1 MKCSIVSWVCLALC
15 AVARGNVA
23 HAASRHP
30 VEKVI
35 GLLKDLMAQANKE
48 GQEEEYLYT
57 KFEHWCTGSQKTL
70 SEAITAE
77 KAEIDKLGDVIS
89 SKTEEIEVLTK
100 QIGALAG
107 QLVEL
112 DGQNAKA
119 KDLREEENH
128 LYTFEEKQLKDTID
142 GVAGALALLEGA
154 QQSTAGAALVAKA
167 RASVMAV
174 LALVEVHTTKE
185 QQRTL
190 AGFAA
195 PDGGAPNPTPEE
207 RVDKLK
213 ALGDRDEHVK
223 KYAFKSDAVIELL
236 KQLKQKFEVDLLAAV
251 KAETNAVNAYQLAT
265 AAREDEIAATEKAK
279 DNKESALGEAHEAK
293 EKADEDL
300 TSTQEDLA
308 ADSALLSQ
316 TEQKCSTKEAQWA
329 ERSKTREQ
337 ELSAMEAAIKIL
349 AEVTGVRTEPPENP
363 VPPPSPL
370 SFLQTG
376 GSGPGPGERALRLLR
391 RAAQEAKSKTLERFA
406 QEVSAHLGGPFE
418 EVNNMIEKMIYHL
431 MDEQKDEDEHK
442 HWCDLEINK
451 TDASLADKADKI
463 AELQA
468 KIAASEAYTQQLA
481 EEIMAANEMVA
492 KIEMHMKESTEIREI
507 GKKENAVAAK
517 DAQDAQAAI
526 ANAIAVLETHYKESG
541 MIEKQPWELVQTRS
555 GDPAEL
561 PTTPSTWDASYTGVT
576 DPTEAGS
583 GIIAVLQKT
592 NENFAKMETDTKVQE
607 ETDQKFY
614 EEEMKDCS
622 IQKATRLKEAEVK
635 DAEKKRQVDE
645 TATLGAEKKHVE
657 EEHEAT
663 TQYLADLQKACVEGS
678 STYDDRKAARQKEI
692 DALHEAKDILKAAFE
707 HPAAPAPA
715 PASFLQQG
723 RRSRALRRA

>member
-1 MKCSIVSWVCLALC
+1 MKCSIASWVWLALC

-23 HAASRHP
+23 NAASRHP

-48 GQEEEYLYT
+48 SQEEEYLYT

-77 KAEIDKLGDVIS
+77 KEDIDKLEDMIA
-89 SKTEEIEVLTK
+89 SKTEELEVLTK
-100 QIGALAG
+100 QIGALAD
-107 QLVEL
+107 QLAEL

-119 KDLREEENH
+119 IALREKENN
-128 LYTFEEKQLKDTID
+128 LYKFEEKQLKDTID

-154 QQSTAGAALVAKA
+154 QQSTASAALIAKA
-167 RASVMAV
+167 RASVHAV
-174 LALVEVHTTKE
+174 MALVEVHTTEE

-223 KYAFKSDAVIELL
+223 KYAFKSEAVIELL
-236 KQLKQKFEVDLLAAV
+236 KQLKKKFEADLLAAV
-251 KAETNAVNAYQLAT
+251 KAETNAENAHKLAMS
-265 AAREDEIAATEKAK
+265 ARADEITATTKAK
-279 DNKESALGEAHEAK
+279 GNKESAKGEAKSAK
-293 EKADEDL
+293 DKADEDL
-300 TSTQEDLA
+300 ASTQADLA

-349 AEVTGVRTEPPENP
+349 AEVTGVQTEAPENP

-376 GSGPGPGERALRLLR
+376 GSGPSAGERALRLLR
-391 RAAQEAKSKTLERFA
+391 KAAQEAKSKTLERFA
-406 QEVSAHLGGPFE
+406 QEVSAHLDGPFD
-418 EVNNMIEKMIYHL
+418 EVNNMIEKMIYRL

-468 KIAASEAYTQQLA
+468 KIDASEAYTQQLA

-492 KIEMHMKESTEIREI
+492 KIEMHMKESTDIREI
-507 GKKENAVAAK
+507 GKKENAVAVK
-517 DAQDAQAAI
+517 DAQDAQTAI

-541 MIEKQPWELVQTRS
+541 MIAKESWELVQTRRA
-555 GDPAEL
+555 GEPAEL
-561 PTTPSTWDASYTGVT
+561 PPTPSTWDASYTGVT
-576 DPTEAGS
+576 DPMEPGS
-583 GIIAVLQKT
+583 GVIAVLQKT
-592 NENFAKMETDTKVQE
+592 NENFAKMEADTRAQE
-607 ETDQKFY
+607 ASDLHFY
-614 EEEMKDCS
+614 E
-622 IQKATRLKEAEVK
+622 
-635 DAEKKRQVDE
+635 
-645 TATLGAEKKHVE
+645 
-657 EEHEAT
+657 
-663 TQYLADLQKACVEGS
+663 
-678 STYDDRKAARQKEI
+678 
-692 DALHEAKDILKAAFE
+692 
-707 HPAAPAPA
+707 
-715 PASFLQQG
+715 
-723 RRSRALRRA
+723 

>member
-1 MKCSIVSWVCLALC
+1 MKCSIASLVCLALC
-15 AVARGNVA
+15 AVARGSVVN
-23 HAASRHP
+23 AASRHP

-48 GQEEEYLYT
+48 SQEEEYLYT

-70 SEAITAE
+70 SGAIAAE
-77 KAEIDKLGDVIS
+77 KEEIDKLRDVIAA
-89 SKTEEIEVLTK
+89 KTEELEVLTK
-100 QIGALAG
+100 QIGALADQLTELEG
-107 QLVEL
+107 QDTKAAALR
-112 DGQNAKA
+112 AK
-119 KDLREEENH
+119 ENS
-128 LYTFEEKQLKDTID
+128 LYQFEEQQLKDTIE
-142 GVAGALALLEGA
+142 GVAGALALLKGA
-154 QQSTAGAALVAKA
+154 QQSTASAALIAKA
-167 RASVMAV
+167 RASVQAV
-174 LALVEVHTTKE
+174 MALVEVHTTQE

-190 AGFAA
+190 TGFAA
-195 PDGGAPNPTPEE
+195 TPEE
-207 RVDKLK
+207 RVDNLT

-223 KYAFKSDAVIELL
+223 KYAFKSEAVIELL
-236 KQLKQKFEVDLLAAV
+236 KQLHQRFEADLLAAV
-251 KAETNAVNAYQLAT
+251 KAETNAVNAYQLAA
-265 AAREDEIAATEKAK
+265 AARANEISATQKAK
-279 DNKESALGEAHEAK
+279 GNKEGAASEAQAAK
-293 EKADEDL
+293 TRADEDL
-300 TSTQEDLA
+300 ISTQADLA

-329 ERSKTREQ
+329 ERSKTRAQ

-349 AEVTGVRTEPPENP
+349 SEVTGVRTEPPENP

-376 GSGPGPGERALRLLR
+376 GPGPGGAAGRALQLLR
-391 RAAQEAKSKTLERFA
+391 RAAKEAKSKALERLA
-406 QEVSAHLGGPFE
+406 QEVSAHLGGPFD

-507 GKKENAVAAK
+507 GKKENALAAK

-541 MIEKQPWELVQTRS
+541 MIAKESWELVQTRRA
-555 GDPAEL
+555 GEPAEL
-561 PTTPSTWDASYTGVT
+561 PETPSTWDASYTGVT
-576 DPTEAGS
+576 DPTAAGS
-583 GIIAVLQKT
+583 GIIAVLQAT
-592 NENFAKMETDTKVQE
+592 NENFAKMEADTMAQE
-607 ETDQKFY
+607 ASDHHFY
-614 EEEMKDCS
+614 EEEMKDCA
-622 IQKATRLKEAEVK
+622 IEKATRLKEAEVK
-635 DAEKKRQVDE
+635 AAEKQRQADK
-645 TATLGAEKKHVE
+645 TATLSAERKHVE

-707 HPAAPAPA
+707 QAPAPA

-723 RRSRALRRA
+723 RNRRQRRALRRA